1 MLRDKAI
8 DILGQVTFPKHKM
21 EHSNQLKLAA

>member
-8 DILGQVTFPKHKM
+8 DILGQVTFPKHK
-21 EHSNQLKLAA
+21 NGTFKPT